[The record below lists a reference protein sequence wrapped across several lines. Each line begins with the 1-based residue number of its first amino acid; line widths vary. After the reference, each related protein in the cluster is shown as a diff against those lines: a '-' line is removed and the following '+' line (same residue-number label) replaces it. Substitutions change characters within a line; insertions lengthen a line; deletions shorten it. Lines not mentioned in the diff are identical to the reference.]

1 MKLGISYVNSALRG
15 LAMMV
20 LQGRRA
26 MPIRQFIRGELTSA
40 EFNRLN
46 VAYARSLRL
55 LDLTDR
61 NDPVSD
67 IVAKKVVDVGT
78 SGLTDP
84 EEIAK
89 AVVSHFLKTA

>member
-1 MKLGISYVNSALRG
+1 
-15 LAMMV
+15 
-20 LQGRRA
+20 
-26 MPIRQFIRGELTSA
+26 MPIRQFITSA
-40 EFNRLN
+40 EINRLN

-89 AVVSHFLKTA
+89 AVVSHFLKTAWRAAGG